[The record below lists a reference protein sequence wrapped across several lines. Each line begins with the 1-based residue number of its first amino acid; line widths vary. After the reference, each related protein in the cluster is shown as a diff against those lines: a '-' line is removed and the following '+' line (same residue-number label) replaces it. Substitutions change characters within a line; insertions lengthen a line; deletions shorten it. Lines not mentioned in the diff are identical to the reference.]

1 MKLNKVVEVL
11 NGTVFTEGNYNQD
24 KDVVYGFSCDLMS
37 DVLMILRNSNN
48 DIHEAGML
56 ITGLVTKQA
65 IRTAEM
71 LDLDTILFVRG
82 KKPANELIELATEN
96 DITLIGTDYVM
107 YTANGILFQNG
118 VFGIERMSHE

>member
-1 MKLNKVVEVL
+1 MEIKRVIELL
-11 NGTVFTEGNYNQD
+11 DGSVFTPDVYNEN
-24 KDVVYGFSCDLMS
+24 KDIVYGFSCDLMS

-48 DIHEAGML
+48 EINEAGML

-82 KKPANELIELATEN
+82 KKPAEELVELATEN
-96 DITLIGTDYVM
+96 EITLIGTDLVM
-107 YTANGILFQNG
+107 YTCNGILFQNG
-118 VFGIERMSHE
+118 IFGIERMGAE